1 MQATTQDT
9 HVGMA
14 VQSCLQT
21 SPGVQGA
28 AGTALKLYCC
38 WPVAVLPMSISANL
52 AASQYSLNSAA
63 QSYRAYPCQHMTST
77 M

>member
-1 MQATTQDT
+1 MQAATQGT

-14 VQSCLQT
+14 VQSFLQT

-28 AGTALKLYCC
+28 AGTAINLYCC
-38 WPVAVLPMSISANL
+38 CAMAVLPMQISANL

-63 QSYRAYPCQHMTST
+63 QLYRI
-77 M
+77 